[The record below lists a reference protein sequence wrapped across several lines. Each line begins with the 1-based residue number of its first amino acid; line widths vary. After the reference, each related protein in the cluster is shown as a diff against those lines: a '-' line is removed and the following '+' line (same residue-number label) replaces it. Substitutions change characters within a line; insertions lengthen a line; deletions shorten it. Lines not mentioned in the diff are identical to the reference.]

1 MISEEENQKEKD
13 TFLKDYFPSFT
24 QYLSLEKLEQK
35 IPNYRY
41 LNDELKRLEE
51 TSPETTIKHVMGKKK
66 LLISKNAKQL
76 CRDGI
81 PVKHMRTI
89 LLKMFN
95 VNFSKEDYENKR
107 KEVLKGREFSEMG
120 DQIPTFCDKSLD
132 EILPFHYLNEQGLEA
147 LKEVLWLLNGVLP
160 KIEYAPGLVGL
171 SSILL
176 LFLSKE
182 ETYELVRNVMEA
194 DLNPGEITNIRWH
207 FRYSMDDNIKL
218 YISVALAIV
227 EISSKDIVQQ
237 FQLIE
242 KHGLRRIKLVQEIA
256 DKFFIDYI
264 NFIGIIKF
272 VPFFLYE
279 GAKGIYR
286 FIYGIVA
293 LCHFKIEKKEEDK
306 KIDLKPNEKRMST
319 LIDRISTREDVV
331 KLPANEVIKL
341 YKEVTNKF
349 EKWGYFFDTIT
360 LWDLTHRNNTYTT
373 IKIPSELR
381 KNYRP
386 VEKRMYIPSI
396 FPDSAILP
404 GESLPKLWEKVP
416 PDVKYHDGLQ
426 IFSKKINKEADLNT
440 IYNMGEKMED
450 NSLMLFLIKTKN
462 DEIFGGIMSQ
472 AIKFYEDG
480 KYRIPNSAYLFSV
493 QPEINLY
500 QPKDKKH
507 GEIACFEIGAF
518 RFGNGEDGPAITI
531 EKDLNQGWVQKN
543 TIFGN
548 DICLLKDYTNDGE
561 FDIDDFE
568 IYIMQ

>member
-13 TFLKDYFPSFT
+13 LFLKDYFPSFT

-242 KHGLRRIKLVQEIA
+242 KYGLRRIKLVQEIA

-319 LIDRISTREDVV
+319 LIDRITTREDVV
-331 KLPANEVIKL
+331 KLPANKVIKL

-440 IYNMGEKMED
+440 IYNMGEKMEE

>member
-13 TFLKDYFPSFT
+13 IFLKDYFPSFT

-237 FQLIE
+237 FQLIG

-319 LIDRISTREDVV
+319 LIDKISTREDVV

-568 IYIMQ
+568 IHIMQ

>member
-13 TFLKDYFPSFT
+13 IFLKDYFPSFT

-237 FQLIE
+237 FQLIG

-319 LIDRISTREDVV
+319 LIDKISTREDVV

>member
-13 TFLKDYFPSFT
+13 LFLKDYFPSFT

-51 TSPETTIKHVMGKKK
+51 TSPENTIKHVMGKKK

-293 LCHFKIEKKEEDK
+293 LCHFKIEDK

-349 EKWGYFFDTIT
+349 EKWGYFFETIT

-381 KNYRP
+381 KNYRS

>member
-13 TFLKDYFPSFT
+13 IFLKDYFPSFT

>member
-1 MISEEENQKEKD
+1 MITPEENSREKA
-13 TFLKDYFPSFT
+13 TFCNNYLPSFT
-24 QYLSLEKLEQK
+24 QYLDIDKLEQK

-41 LNDELKRLEE
+41 LNDELNKLEQ
-51 TSPETTIKHVMGKKK
+51 TTTPSVYQHVMSKKK
-66 LLISKNAKQL
+66 LLLSKNAKQL

-81 PVKHMRTI
+81 PIKHIRTI

-95 VNFSKEDYENKR
+95 VSFSKEDYENKR

-120 DQIPTFCDKSLD
+120 DQVPTFCDKSLS
-132 EILPFHYLNEQGLEA
+132 EILPFHYLNDKGLEA

-160 KIEYAPGLVGL
+160 KLEYAPGIVGL

-182 ETYELVRNVMEA
+182 ETYELVRNVIEA

-207 FRYSMDDNIKL
+207 FRYTMDDNIKL

>member
-13 TFLKDYFPSFT
+13 IFLKDYFPSFT

-237 FQLIE
+237 FQLIG

-319 LIDRISTREDVV
+319 LIDKISTREDVV

-531 EKDLNQGWVQKN
+531 EKDLNKGWVQKN